1 MHKRK
6 IAALTMAA
14 IITNFS
20 ASTIGV
26 LAHEMEDN
34 NVVQS
39 ISNQD
44 NQEIESNQAKVS
56 KFNLLNSN
64 YLEEYNKSFKLDN
77 SKIISITNNG
87 GNYGSSVITKAI
99 DGDFSTHWETGKANS
114 SSFES
119 EVILTL
125 DKVTS
130 LNRIVY
136 GARQDSAKGKGFA
149 QEFEI
154 YASLTD
160 DGDDFTLVSHGKY
173 SGSTSDIVEIKF
185 NQAEFKRIKF
195 KFKKANQ
202 NWASA
207 SEFMLYKEDELSD
220 KIDRLFTDSTM
231 SVVSEEFNTIEK
243 IEALE
248 NEIKNHVLY
257 NEFKEDIE
265 NAKILLKED
274 NNIESKK
281 AQIQKF
287 EKSDGKYEE
296 IYNQAFKLDNSEIE
310 KISSNDGSSTE
321 ALMKAFDDDTKTYWS
336 SRKNNSDD
344 FKNEIVVQLKEATV
358 LDRLIYGGTPG
369 WQKGYAE
376 EFEIYASNTTKGDT
390 FKLVATGEQAASHDI
405 KEITFEP
412 TEFKR
417 IKFVFKRGNLN
428 QAASSVFWL
437 YKEDKLPKIINNIFT
452 DGTMVKLKDEYND
465 VDVINDL
472 EKEVNNHPLRDQ
484 LIYAIDL
491 AKEILQDDKDYSDS
505 TFTVVQNGDTHSK
518 ATNNLLMSS
527 FGNDFQSTGIVAKPG
542 EVFNIFVEAEDGKPL
557 PSIVFSQ
564 QEGHYGNWRRNYQL
578 KKGMNTIVVP
588 EIYSDSWSQKSA
600 QGGAVYL
607 VNKYTEEEQGKA
619 PVVRIDGGEKFPLFN
634 TGDNQ
639 EEFLQELKE
648 YKKKLDENPDT
659 TVDIFE
665 FNTKRLML
673 TGTANAAYQVYV
685 NEGIDIEE
693 SIATWDNQLEEA
705 IAFAGLKDDESDPIN
720 DSTNIR
726 GTIRLMQPYGAA
738 YAAGDHVGI
747 QRHIQEII
755 LRPDKSSMNSIIW
768 GTMHEFGHQM
778 DIKPRTW
785 GEVTN
790 NMWSN
795 YASINNGKGDRVP
808 YNSLYTILAPKES
821 TKVYEDMNLD
831 QRLGMFWQLQIKK
844 DTYWQELETMYRER
858 RPNPKDYQEKKDIL
872 ATYSSEVIGMN
883 LTYYFE
889 KYGFTLSEECKNDL
903 KRLPESNDKI
913 WYLNTNAMKYT
924 GNGFVDSDTDLE
936 VSLSK
941 LDSGTKLNMNINENM
956 KDDLLGYEILR
967 NGEVIGFTSSNSYI
981 DSNVSHD
988 ENIKYEVIPYALN
1001 LTTGD
1006 KIEINSFTPS
1016 ISIQQDEL
1024 TIGLREE
1031 FDPIDYV
1038 KVLSHNGE
1046 NITSKVKVENNVDTN
1061 KQGVYEVKY
1070 TITDEGIT
1078 TEKLVKVEVVSKYD
1092 YLSDSEWTSVESQY
1106 GTPRRNSNI
1115 KGRVNGDI
1123 KTFEKGFGIHA
1134 NGKITYDLSEKD
1146 YDTFEALLGVD
1157 IGISAQDK
1165 SSITFKVIGD
1175 GKTLA
1180 TTNVLKYADNMVSI
1194 NVPVKDVE
1202 ELVIEVHD
1210 GGNGNSSDH
1219 AVIANPKLTTNNA
1232 KPNIDVSDKT
1242 YLLGDN
1248 VDIMDG
1254 VTAKDTEDGDLTS
1267 KIEVVSNTY
1276 EEGKTGRFE
1285 VLYRVTDSDNNVTEQ
1300 KAFITVYE
1308 NFTVNKTKYGSF
1320 DNLSEYNKEFKLTI
1334 VSATNNAGNYGS
1346 SVIGNSIDENINTHW
1361 ETNKPNSS
1369 LFENEVIF
1377 DLGENVD
1384 IDKMTYA
1391 ARKGGK
1397 GFARN
1402 FEVYVSSELEGDDFI
1417 LAGKGSYDGSIND
1430 VIEFKLSK
1438 SNVRRVKF
1446 KFINA
1451 HQDWASIG
1459 EVAFYKE
1466 DVLSDKIKNDLFT
1479 DSNKTEVSESYN
1491 TLEKLESLRD
1501 EVKNHPAF
1509 RLFEDDLNKAK
1520 EIIIAKFPTIKV
1532 EENTFIKLNNEFDL
1546 MSSVV
1551 ANDQEDGNI
1560 ISNVEVNT
1568 NGFTTS
1574 KTGEYTLTY
1583 TVTDSDGNSASKERK
1598 VVVYSEDKYL
1608 SDINWE
1614 VAVSGW
1620 RSVNKDS
1627 AVAST
1632 NKIKLNVDDTIKEFD
1647 KGIGAATNAEIVY
1660 NLDGNYT
1667 NFTTYL
1673 GTDKNYNDNRTSI
1686 IFKIFADG
1694 SEVYVSDV
1702 IRKDSKAE
1710 FVSLDITGVKE
1721 LKLVADDAGDG
1732 GLGDFTSWADTKV
1745 YTTNSKPKLT
1755 IPKSVST
1762 KLGQEIDLNESYS
1775 AIDAEDG
1782 DITSNIEVSGKVNF
1796 NKTGKYPITYTVTD
1810 SDGNKV
1816 SKTRTIAVVNMDDNK
1831 YLTDYDWKSTQNSYK
1846 SPNKDKAI
1854 SGNSLKLT
1862 DENNQEVVYER
1873 GLGAHST
1880 STIIYDL
1887 SDKDYAYFTS
1897 YVGVDRVMFGS
1908 IGSVSFE
1915 VYVDGEKKFD
1925 SGVMNSRD
1933 PQKYIE
1939 VDINDAKE
1947 LKLVVTNGGNGEGSD
1962 HASWGD
1968 SKLHFANN
1976 EEAIYEEL
1984 ELLVSKSSEYN
1995 KELYTEESL
2004 KVFEEALNK
2013 ANVILED
2020 KISSQEEVNE
2030 MIKNLNIA
2038 IENLEEKIDLSKIVN
2053 IEDKYLKAS
2062 IKKALNLSSD
2072 IITIGDMQNI
2082 ISLNVQGA
2090 ESLNGLQYAKNLEFL
2105 NIEYNEISDL
2115 SPLKELKKLTT
2126 LRANP
2131 QIISAGSI
2139 SKKDNIVTINY
2150 DVLNRKGE
2158 KLSPKSV
2165 TIRNNKTLEDTTL
2178 DLEKC
2183 VDENGIISFETTN
2196 LDEVVYSVYLGYE
2209 DTNDNYI
2216 SQVLFMF
2223 SNK

>member
-1 MHKRK
+1 M
-6 IAALTMAA
+6 
-14 IITNFS
+14 
-20 ASTIGV
+20 
-26 LAHEMEDN
+26 
-34 NVVQS
+34 
-39 ISNQD
+39 
-44 NQEIESNQAKVS
+44 
-56 KFNLLNSN
+56 
-64 YLEEYNKSFKLDN
+64 
-77 SKIISITNNG
+77 
-87 GNYGSSVITKAI
+87 
-99 DGDFSTHWETGKANS
+99 
-114 SSFES
+114 
-119 EVILTL
+119 
-125 DKVTS
+125 
-130 LNRIVY
+130 
-136 GARQDSAKGKGFA
+136 
-149 QEFEI
+149 
-154 YASLTD
+154 
-160 DGDDFTLVSHGKY
+160 
-173 SGSTSDIVEIKF
+173 
-185 NQAEFKRIKF
+185 
-195 KFKKANQ
+195 
-202 NWASA
+202 
-207 SEFMLYKEDELSD
+207 
-220 KIDRLFTDSTM
+220 
-231 SVVSEEFNTIEK
+231 
-243 IEALE
+243 
-248 NEIKNHVLY
+248 
-257 NEFKEDIE
+257 
-265 NAKILLKED
+265 
-274 NNIESKK
+274 
-281 AQIQKF
+281 
-287 EKSDGKYEE
+287 
-296 IYNQAFKLDNSEIE
+296 
-310 KISSNDGSSTE
+310 
-321 ALMKAFDDDTKTYWS
+321 
-336 SRKNNSDD
+336 
-344 FKNEIVVQLKEATV
+344 
-358 LDRLIYGGTPG
+358 
-369 WQKGYAE
+369 
-376 EFEIYASNTTKGDT
+376 
-390 FKLVATGEQAASHDI
+390 
-405 KEITFEP
+405 
-412 TEFKR
+412 
-417 IKFVFKRGNLN
+417 
-428 QAASSVFWL
+428 
-437 YKEDKLPKIINNIFT
+437 
-452 DGTMVKLKDEYND
+452 
-465 VDVINDL
+465 
-472 EKEVNNHPLRDQ
+472 
-484 LIYAIDL
+484 
-491 AKEILQDDKDYSDS
+491 
-505 TFTVVQNGDTHSK
+505 
-518 ATNNLLMSS
+518 
-527 FGNDFQSTGIVAKPG
+527 
-542 EVFNIFVEAEDGKPL
+542 
-557 PSIVFSQ
+557 
-564 QEGHYGNWRRNYQL
+564 
-578 KKGMNTIVVP
+578 
-588 EIYSDSWSQKSA
+588 
-600 QGGAVYL
+600 
-607 VNKYTEEEQGKA
+607 
-619 PVVRIDGGEKFPLFN
+619 
-634 TGDNQ
+634 
-639 EEFLQELKE
+639 
-648 YKKKLDENPDT
+648 
-659 TVDIFE
+659 
-665 FNTKRLML
+665 
-673 TGTANAAYQVYV
+673 
-685 NEGIDIEE
+685 
-693 SIATWDNQLEEA
+693 
-705 IAFAGLKDDESDPIN
+705 
-720 DSTNIR
+720 
-726 GTIRLMQPYGAA
+726 
-738 YAAGDHVGI
+738 
-747 QRHIQEII
+747 
-755 LRPDKSSMNSIIW
+755 
-768 GTMHEFGHQM
+768 
-778 DIKPRTW
+778 
-785 GEVTN
+785 
-790 NMWSN
+790 
-795 YASINNGKGDRVP
+795 
-808 YNSLYTILAPKES
+808 
-821 TKVYEDMNLD
+821 
-831 QRLGMFWQLQIKK
+831 
-844 DTYWQELETMYRER
+844 
-858 RPNPKDYQEKKDIL
+858 
-872 ATYSSEVIGMN
+872 
-883 LTYYFE
+883 
-889 KYGFTLSEECKNDL
+889 
-903 KRLPESNDKI
+903 
-913 WYLNTNAMKYT
+913 
-924 GNGFVDSDTDLE
+924 
-936 VSLSK
+936 
-941 LDSGTKLNMNINENM
+941 DSGTKLNMNINENM

-1157 IGISAQDK
+1157 MNISAQDK

-1219 AVIANPKLTTNNA
+1219 AVIANPKLTTNNAKPNIDVSDKTYLLGDNVDIMDGVTAKDTEDGDLTSKIEVVSNTYEEGKTGRFEVLYRVITTNNA

-1897 YVGVDRVMFGS
+1897 YVGVDRVMF
-1908 IGSVSFE
+1908 
-1915 VYVDGEKKFD
+1915 
-1925 SGVMNSRD
+1925 
-1933 PQKYIE
+1933 
-1939 VDINDAKE
+1939 
-1947 LKLVVTNGGNGEGSD
+1947 
-1962 HASWGD
+1962 
-1968 SKLHFANN
+1968 
-1976 EEAIYEEL
+1976 
-1984 ELLVSKSSEYN
+1984 LL
-1995 KELYTEESL
+1995 
-2004 KVFEEALNK
+2004 
-2013 ANVILED
+2013 
-2020 KISSQEEVNE
+2020 
-2030 MIKNLNIA
+2030 
-2038 IENLEEKIDLSKIVN
+2038 KIV
-2053 IEDKYLKAS
+2053 
-2062 IKKALNLSSD
+2062 
-2072 IITIGDMQNI
+2072 
-2082 ISLNVQGA
+2082 ISL
-2090 ESLNGLQYAKNLEFL
+2090 LIK
-2105 NIEYNEISDL
+2105 I
-2115 SPLKELKKLTT
+2115 KL
-2126 LRANP
+2126 
-2131 QIISAGSI
+2131 
-2139 SKKDNIVTINY
+2139 
-2150 DVLNRKGE
+2150 
-2158 KLSPKSV
+2158 
-2165 TIRNNKTLEDTTL
+2165 
-2178 DLEKC
+2178 
-2183 VDENGIISFETTN
+2183 
-2196 LDEVVYSVYLGYE
+2196 
-2209 DTNDNYI
+2209 
-2216 SQVLFMF
+2216 
-2223 SNK
+2223 